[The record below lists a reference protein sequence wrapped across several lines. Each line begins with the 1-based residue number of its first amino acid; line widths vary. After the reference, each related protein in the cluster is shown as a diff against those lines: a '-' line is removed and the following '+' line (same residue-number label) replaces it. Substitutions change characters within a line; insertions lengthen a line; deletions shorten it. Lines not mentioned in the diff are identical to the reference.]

1 MSTLERSDALL
12 GGIEAVALR
21 GRLRRSE
28 LTCAQVAAA
37 FLAAVGD
44 DELHA
49 WAAIDADA
57 MLAEAAALDR
67 LGSER
72 REQLAL
78 FGVPIGI
85 KDSFDTAR
93 LSTGHGSPIYAG
105 HRPAR
110 DAVAVQRLRDAGA
123 IIAGKTQ
130 CAEFAWMFPPATRN
144 PRCPDRTPG
153 GSSSGSAATVAAG
166 TVPLA
171 TGLQTAGSVNRPA
184 SYCGVLGFKP
194 TFGLIPRAGV
204 KVLATSLDTVGVF
217 ARSVGDLELV
227 AAVLTGAPLPVAAS
241 GPGIPRRCALARTL
255 WDRVEPEAQQA
266 IEVAIDQLRGAGA
279 EIDEIELPA
288 FEELVRAQTTIQF
301 YESAAALAPELES
314 SPTLLSTPLRE
325 ALIEGA
331 AIEPARYEAARRD
344 VAQLA
349 PALVEIVGQFDGVLT
364 PSATG
369 VPPLGLEFT
378 GDPLFCRVWTLIGAP
393 CVSLPLAWTP
403 DRLPVGLQLVGVP
416 GSDART
422 LAAADR
428 LMRFAS

>member
-1 MSTLERSDALL
+1 MSTLERSDQLL

-21 GRLRRSE
+21 DRLRRSE

-37 FLAAVGD
+37 FLEAVGD

-67 LGSER
+67 IGSER

-85 KDSFDTAR
+85 KDSFDTAE
-93 LSTGHGSPIYAG
+93 LSTGYGSPIYAG

-130 CAEFAWMFPPATRN
+130 CAEFAWMSPSRTRN

-153 GSSSGSAATVAAG
+153 GSSNGSAATVAAG

-184 SYCGVLGFKP
+184 SYCGVLGYKP
-194 TFGLIPRAGV
+194 TFGLIPRAGI
-204 KVLATSLDTVGVF
+204 KLLASSLDTVGVF
-217 ARSVGDLELV
+217 ARSVRDLELA
-227 AAVLTGAPLPVAAS
+227 AAVLTGAPLPMAGS
-241 GPGIPRRCALARTL
+241 GPGFPRRLALARTL

-266 IEVAIDQLRGAGA
+266 IEVAVDQLRGAGA
-279 EIDEIELPA
+279 RIDEIELPA
-288 FEELVRAQTTIQF
+288 FEALVCAQRTIQF

-314 SPTLLSTPLRE
+314 SPSLLSAPLRE

-331 AIEPARYEAARRD
+331 AIEPARYAAARRD
-344 VAQLA
+344 AAQLA

-393 CVSLPLAWTP
+393 CVSLPLAWTT

-416 GSDART
+416 GSDAAT
-422 LAAADR
+422 LAAADQ
-428 LMRFAS
+428 LMR